1 MLTSIST
8 ENINGSN
15 QTTSKDERALQ
26 VINGRIG
33 EALGKLYERKFPAE
47 AKAEKMIKNIF
58 IAFEN
63 RINNFMDVCRNE
75 SECSREI
82 TQSQIKIGYPDKWKD
97 YSALVIKSPEEG
109 TYFEN
114 TLNMAKW
121 RFQDD
126 LADLKTSR

>member
-1 MLTSIST
+1 
-8 ENINGSN
+8 
-15 QTTSKDERALQ
+15 
-26 VINGRIG
+26 
-33 EALGKLYERKFPAE
+33 
-47 AKAEKMIKNIF
+47 MIKNIF

-63 RINNFMDVCRNE
+63 RINNLPWMSAETKVSAVE
-75 SECSREI
+75 KLHK
-82 TQSQIKIGYPDKWKD
+82 SQIKIGYPDKWKD
-97 YSALVIKSPEEG
+97 YSALVIKSPEEGG